1 MLLVTIILGF
11 SALAFGLLTLLD
23 RYETAVDKSHADRR
37 VNKEPKQV
45 YYDAFTD
52 RRQQA
57 AGTPP
62 GGQQDRR
69 HQAVA

>member
-1 MLLVTIILGF
+1 MLLVSIIIVFTALTLGM
-11 SALAFGLLTLLD
+11 LTLLD

-37 VNKEPKQV
+37 ANKSPRQI

-52 RRQQA
+52 RHQQP

-62 GGQQDRR
+62 RDHQDRQ
-69 HQAVA
+69 QAVA

>member
-1 MLLVTIILGF
+1 MLLVSIILGF
-11 SALAFGLLTLLD
+11 AALALGLLTLLD

-37 VNKEPKQV
+37 VNKAPTQI

-52 RRQQA
+52 RRKQP

-62 GGQQDRR
+62 QDRQDRR
-69 HQAVA
+69 QAVA

>member
-1 MLLVTIILGF
+1 MLLVFIIIAF
-11 SALAFGLLTLLD
+11 TALALGLLTLLD

-37 VNKEPKQV
+37 VNKAPKQI

-52 RRQQA
+52 RRQQP
-57 AGTPP
+57 AGTQPRD
-62 GGQQDRR
+62 QQDR